1 MTAIFWRKTVNT
13 NKCDFIHRMN
23 KGILG
28 FLICASSL
36 VASQI
41 VSAAGVDFEDQGI
54 PLNTQ
59 KDPNPAFVTSD
70 GFRFVS
76 GEDHLHI
83 GSEQFWAYNGS
94 TVLTAH
100 YDVIFARTDSSL
112 FSLSSLDL
120 AGFPT
125 SSEGTIQV
133 IGTFADSSTISTTF
147 TLDGVVD
154 GSDGRIDFETFSL
167 GADWINLVSARIVN
181 TDPNANQGLFSVDNI
196 NIIPVPEPE
205 TYAMLLAGLGL
216 LGFMARGRKET
227 VV

>member
-1 MTAIFWRKTVNT
+1 MSK
-13 NKCDFIHRMN
+13 NKCDFIYRM
-23 KGILG
+23 KKILLG
-28 FLICASSL
+28 SLICASPL
-36 VASQI
+36 VASQ
-41 VSAAGVDFEDQGI
+41 AALAATIDFEDRGI

-59 KDPNPAFVTSD
+59 KNPNPTSVTSG

-76 GEDHLHI
+76 EEDHLHI

-100 YDVIFARTDSSL
+100 YDVIFARNDSSL

-125 SSEGTIQV
+125 DSEGTIQI

-167 GADWINLVSARIVN
+167 GTDWINLASARIVN
-181 TDPNANQGLFSVDNI
+181 TDPNSNQGLFSVDNI

-205 TYAMLLAGLGL
+205 TYTMLLAGLGL
-216 LGFMARGRKET
+216 LGFMVRGRQEI

>member
-1 MTAIFWRKTVNT
+1 MNK

-23 KGILG
+23 RVILG
-28 FLICASSL
+28 SLVFALPL
-36 VASQI
+36 VASQSA
-41 VSAAGVDFEDQGI
+41 SAAGVDFEDKGI

-59 KDPNPAFVTSD
+59 KDPNPASVTSG

-76 GEDHLHI
+76 EEDHLHI

-112 FSLSSLDL
+112 FSLASLDL

-154 GSDGRIDFETFSL
+154 GSAGRIDFETFSL
-167 GADWINLVSARIVN
+167 GVDWVNLASARIVN

-196 NIIPVPEPE
+196 NIIPVPEPQ

-216 LGFMARGRKET
+216 LGFMVRSRKET
-227 VV
+227 IV

>member
-1 MTAIFWRKTVNT
+1 MTAIFGVKTM
-13 NKCDFIHRMN
+13 NKNKWGFIHRMN
-23 KGILG
+23 KVILG
-28 FLICASSL
+28 SLIFVSPL
-36 VASQI
+36 VASQPA
-41 VSAAGVDFEDQGI
+41 SAAGVDFEEKGI

-59 KDPNPAFVTSD
+59 KVSASVTSG

-76 GEDHLHI
+76 EEVDHLHI

-94 TVLTAH
+94 TVLGAH
-100 YDVIFARTDSSL
+100 YDVIFARIDSSL

-125 SSEGTIQV
+125 SREGTIQV

-167 GADWINLVSARIVN
+167 GADWINLASARIVN
-181 TDPNANQGLFSVDNI
+181 TDPNSNTGIFHVDNI

-205 TYAMLLAGLGL
+205 TYVMLLVGLGL
-216 LGFMARGRKET
+216 LGFMVRGRKET
-227 VV
+227 IV

>member
-1 MTAIFWRKTVNT
+1 MNT

-23 KGILG
+23 KVILG
-28 FLICASSL
+28 SLICASSL

-41 VSAAGVDFEDQGI
+41 AAAAGVDFEDQGI

-59 KDPNPAFVTSD
+59 KDPNPASVTSD
-70 GFRFVS
+70 GFKFDFGS
-76 GEDHLHI
+76 TSTANGWNHLHI
-83 GSEQFWAYNGS
+83 GSEPFWAYNGS

-100 YDVIFARTDSSL
+100 YDVIFAKTDSSL

-147 TLDGVVD
+147 TLEGVVD
-154 GSDGRIDFETFSL
+154 GSGGRVDFETFSL
-167 GADWINLVSARIVN
+167 GIDWINLASARIVN
-181 TDPNANQGLFSVDNI
+181 TDPNSNQGLFSVDNI

-205 TYAMLLAGLGL
+205 TYVMLLAGLGL
-216 LGFMARGRKET
+216 LGFMVRGRKET